1 MSQTNLTGAASRSAN
16 QSHNLFWVTLLSLL
30 VLTATI
36 GFMVIPTYLSYG
48 PVGQSILRPWQP
60 YCHRL

>member
-1 MSQTNLTGAASRSAN
+1 MSQTNLTGAVSWSAN

-36 GFMVIPTYLSYG
+36 GCMVIPTYLSDG
-48 PVGQSILRPWQP
+48 PVGQSILRP
-60 YCHRL
+60 